1 MRGSTKIIV
10 ATILST
16 VIHFFVLTL
25 FDTIPL
31 ISKEVP
37 QRNLYMVDLVPL
49 PVEQPAPQQA
59 EKPAV
64 QQKVEEVKKEEVKKE
79 EVKKEEVKEEVK
91 KEEPKQ
97 ETVKKEEVK
106 KTPPKDDEVVLAD
119 TDNKQ
124 ENKEETEEQA
134 PNPEEKL
141 LASIEK
147 IKKDV
152 AAREQGDSQ
161 TPEATAAEIDQYVTM
176 VENRVKEL
184 WVIPDLLSARELK
197 AVVVF
202 AIDEKGQV
210 TNLRFKESSGNSPY
224 DQSVLRAISKAV
236 PFSPPPQVLLKEEY
250 ELTFEPKL

>member
-1 MRGSTKIIV
+1 MKGSKIMI

-25 FDTIPL
+25 LDTVPL
-31 ISKEVP
+31 ISEEIP

-49 PVEQPAPQQA
+49 PVEQPAPQEA
-59 EKPAV
+59 EEPAV
-64 QQKVEEVKKEEVKKE
+64 QQKVEEVKKKEVKKE
-79 EVKKEEVKEEVK
+79 EVQEEVK

-106 KTPPKDDEVVLAD
+106 KTPPKDDEVVL
-119 TDNKQ
+119 TDQSKKQ
-124 ENKEETEEQA
+124 ENKKKTEQQA
-134 PNPEEKL
+134 PDPEKKL

-161 TPEATAAEIDQYVTM
+161 TPEVTAAEIQEYQIM
-176 VENRVKEL
+176 VFEKVQGL
-184 WVIPDLLSARELK
+184 WVIPDQLSARGLK
-197 AVVVF
+197 AVVGFYINKNGEVM
-202 AIDEKGQV
+202 
-210 TNLRFKESSGNSPY
+210 NLSIKQSSGNAPY
-224 DQSVLRAISKAV
+224 DQSVIRAIRGAV
-236 PFSPPPQVLLKEEY
+236 PFSPPPQVLLEEEY

>member
-1 MRGSTKIIV
+1 MKGSTKIIV

-16 VIHFFVLTL
+16 VIHFFVFTL
-25 FDTIPL
+25 LDTVPL

-59 EKPAV
+59 EEPAV
-64 QQKVEEVKKEEVKKE
+64 QQKVEEVKEE

-106 KTPPKDDEVVLAD
+106 KTTPKDDEVVLAD
-119 TDNKQ
+119 QGKKQ
-124 ENKEETEEQA
+124 ENKEKTEKQA

-152 AAREQGDSQ
+152 AAREQGNSQ
-161 TPEATAAEIDQYVTM
+161 TPEVTAAEIDQYVTM
-176 VENRVKEL
+176 VENRVKGL
-184 WVIPDLLSARELK
+184 WVIPDQLSARGLK
-197 AVVVF
+197 AVIGFYINKNGEVM
-202 AIDEKGQV
+202 
-210 TNLRFKESSGNSPY
+210 NLSIKQSSGNTPY
-224 DQSVLRAISKAV
+224 DQSVIRAIRGAV
-236 PFSPPPQVLLKEEY
+236 PFSPPPQVLLEEEY